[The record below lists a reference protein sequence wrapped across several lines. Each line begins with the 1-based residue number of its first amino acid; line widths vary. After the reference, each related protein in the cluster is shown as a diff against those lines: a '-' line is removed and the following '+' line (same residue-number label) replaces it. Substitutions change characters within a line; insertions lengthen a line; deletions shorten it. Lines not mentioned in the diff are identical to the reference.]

1 MTQFSYTAVGLQSA
15 SGGLVAGRA
24 EAADERSLRDDLR
37 KRGLV
42 VVEVRPVRL
51 ADALRASLNRD
62 RLRRS
67 DSVWFFQTLRML
79 LGGSVPIES
88 AMTTMHDLSPN
99 PRLQRACAEVREK
112 LRGGASLADAVQGAS
127 GGGLASAQHLALLR
141 AGHDSGRLSHV
152 VALID
157 ASMATGERIRRTLTG
172 RLIYPAILFVAAIG
186 AVWFLATFVIPKF
199 AGTLQ
204 SLGGELP
211 LSTRM
216 TLVGARVMVW
226 VGPPLIVG
234 LVALYF
240 MRGSLLSA
248 KTKADLSRLLL
259 RIPVIGGLIW
269 HGQGAVITDTLAT
282 MIEGGGDVLAGLG
295 QSQDVVSSPAIA
307 ERLGAARKK
316 VREGI
321 DLGQAFSQEKVLPPL
336 IGAVLQV
343 GIKGG
348 DLVGGLRRC
357 TQACL
362 ERQERATERLLV
374 LMEPAVILVMA
385 IAVGWVVYSLVMGML
400 AMNDLGGL

>member
-24 EAADERSLRDDLR
+24 EAEDERALRDDLR

-42 VVEVRPVRL
+42 AVDVRPVHL
-51 ADALRASLNRD
+51 VDALRASLSRD
-62 RLRRS
+62 RPRRS

-88 AMTTMHDLSPN
+88 AMTTMHDLAPN
-99 PRLQRACAEVREK
+99 PRLKRACAEVREK
-112 LRGGASLADAVQGAS
+112 LRSGTSLADAVQAS
-127 GGGLASAQHLALLR
+127 AGLASVQHLALLR
-141 AGHDSGRLSHV
+141 AGHESGRLSHV

-157 ASMATGERIRRTLTG
+157 ASVASGERIRRTLTG
-172 RLIYPAILFVAAIG
+172 RLIYPAILLVAAIG

-199 AGTLQ
+199 AGTLEA
-204 SLGGELP
+204 LGGELP

-226 VGPPLIVG
+226 VGPPLIAG

-248 KTKADLSRLLL
+248 KSKADLSRLLM
-259 RIPVIGGLIW
+259 RTPVVGGLIW

-307 ERLGAARKK
+307 ERLAAARKK

-321 DLGQAFSQEKVLPPL
+321 DLGQAFAQEKVLPPL

-357 TQACL
+357 TQACV

-385 IAVGWVVYSLVMGML
+385 ISVGWVVYSLVMGML